1 MMRYRR
7 KIIRYLV
14 MTLLCLSLVPLPGI
28 AQIIIET
35 ETVSGTITRIKD
47 NAVELDGTGTF
58 YYPANKNMTVSLK
71 AGEVV
76 TLRYYVDHRDKPMR
90 KYVEFAAGR
99 GTLPPPK
106 APQAEKKL
114 KR

>member
-1 MMRYRR
+1 MMRFS
-7 KIIRYLV
+7 KNIICYLV
-14 MTLLCLSLVPLPGI
+14 MTLLCLSMVPLQGI

-58 YYPANKNMTVSLK
+58 YFPANKNMIVTLK

-76 TLRYYVDHRDKPMR
+76 TLRYYVDHRDKPKR
-90 KYVEFAAGR
+90 KYVEFAAGWN
-99 GTLPPPK
+99 TLPSPK
-106 APQAEKKL
+106 APRDEKKGI
-114 KR
+114 R